1 MSITINFNLS
11 KTQKIVLWCAAAI
24 GLLGINGLFLYS
36 VIFRPELMEAAQAN
50 LYSLAFILE
59 AFVLLPLSCFLIAAA
74 KLKSPGWIA
83 FLLLSLVGSLAFSIP
98 FSVLLWN
105 RRGKTNNGENP

>member
-1 MSITINFNLS
+1 MSIAINFNLS

-36 VIFRPELMEAAQAN
+36 VISRPELMQAAQSN
-50 LYSLAFILE
+50 LYALAFILE
-59 AFVLLPLSCFLIAAA
+59 AFVLLPLFCYLIAVT
-74 KLKSPGWIA
+74 KLKSPGWIG

-98 FSVLLWN
+98 FSILLWN
-105 RRGKTNNGENP
+105 RRGKANKGE